1 MNITLRIC
9 LALLISI
16 SSILLVVGYLGGFS
30 TPDLIPR
37 TLSLSKPSAEPSPT
51 SAGLT
56 INLPAIVAPVD
67 DGARFYYVQANLAVE
82 IDRPATA
89 TIIRER
95 HDQIDRYIME
105 MLHTYPVQDLR
116 VPGQSVT
123 LREDLKRTV
132 NKLLPKGKGQVRNVY
147 ITNWLMTP
155 VGS

>member
-67 DGARFYYVQANLAVE
+67 LCL
-82 IDRPATA
+82 IK
-89 TIIRER
+89 
-95 HDQIDRYIME
+95 
-105 MLHTYPVQDLR
+105 LR
-116 VPGQSVT
+116 
-123 LREDLKRTV
+123 
-132 NKLLPKGKGQVRNVY
+132 
-147 ITNWLMTP
+147 
-155 VGS
+155 

>member
-16 SSILLVVGYLGGFS
+16 SSILLVVGYLGSFS

-37 TLSLSKPSAEPSPT
+37 TLSLNKPSAEPSPT

-67 DGARFYYVQANLAVE
+67 DGRDSTTFKQTSPWRSIGL
-82 IDRPATA
+82 RPP
-89 TIIRER
+89 RSSGER

-105 MLHTYPVQDLR
+105 MLHTYPVQDLAR
-116 VPGQSVT
+116 ARSISH
-123 LREDLKRTV
+123 REDLKRTV
-132 NKLLPKGKGQVRNVY
+132 NKLLPRARARFATSISPTG
-147 ITNWLMTP
+147 
-155 VGS
+155 